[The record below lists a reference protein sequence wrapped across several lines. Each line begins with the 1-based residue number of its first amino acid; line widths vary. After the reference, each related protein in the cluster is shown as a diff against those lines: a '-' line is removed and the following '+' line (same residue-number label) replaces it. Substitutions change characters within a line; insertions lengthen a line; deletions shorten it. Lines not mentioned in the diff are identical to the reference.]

1 MGVALLEGR
10 ASSEVEYRTKP
21 PRARRRTERTWWP
34 PRIVWPCSLVPEG
47 TEWVA
52 QTVRW
57 GEDAMVSS
65 AFRADGEASGH
76 PSSCV
81 IVLFVA
87 SCGISFKSVEPRRP
101 FRRAAPNYLDR
112 RLVLQR
118 RLAPIGY

>member
-1 MGVALLEGR
+1 MDTASRYGSNCLGVALLEGR
-10 ASSEVEYRTKP
+10 ASSYVEYRTKP
-21 PRARRRTERTWWP
+21 PRARRRTERTWWL

-57 GEDAMVSS
+57 GEDAMVSC
-65 AFRADGEASGH
+65 AFRADGEGVGP

-87 SCGISFKSVEPRRP
+87 SSENPRR
-101 FRRAAPNYLDR
+101 
-112 RLVLQR
+112 
-118 RLAPIGY
+118 